1 MIIQINNQLSNV
13 IKVGFKIKKEKMLW
27 GRDRK
32 IKGLFRIFRVVVEL
46 NWSRF
51 REIRILRERRLVG
64 WEALI
69 KAK

>member
-1 MIIQINNQLSNV
+1 M
-13 IKVGFKIKKEKMLW
+13 IKVGFKIKKEEMLW

>member
-1 MIIQINNQLSNV
+1 M